1 MLVTLSGPWGLG
13 KPYHCKGP
21 PVALY
26 LRVSGVARAW
36 GRGGGWL
43 GWGGAGR
50 GVITHACEGKASEGN
65 EVWRMRPISAGGP
78 SLHSDT
84 DPPASLSAVAHAS
97 RAPPHPSVPSNP
109 LARPMLGQSA
119 RGALEGAP
127 DPVSPAK
134 QAPTASSR
142 HFIALHQIKSN
153 KLITN
158 NSGHAR
164 GKYRIN
170 IIDLILSM
178 LSEKKTYRCWGQN
191 YSPTATIGRIKRLHK
206 VRSTKINSSDDAAET
221 LS

>member
-97 RAPPHPSVPSNP
+97 RAPPTPRSPPIPSLAPCSDNRRGGHWKGRPTRFLQPSRLP
-109 LARPMLGQSA
+109 QLLPGI
-119 RGALEGAP
+119 
-127 DPVSPAK
+127 
-134 QAPTASSR
+134 SS
-142 HFIALHQIKSN
+142 HYI
-153 KLITN
+153 
-158 NSGHAR
+158 
-164 GKYRIN
+164 
-170 IIDLILSM
+170 
-178 LSEKKTYRCWGQN
+178 
-191 YSPTATIGRIKRLHK
+191 
-206 VRSTKINSSDDAAET
+206 RSKAIS
-221 LS
+221 